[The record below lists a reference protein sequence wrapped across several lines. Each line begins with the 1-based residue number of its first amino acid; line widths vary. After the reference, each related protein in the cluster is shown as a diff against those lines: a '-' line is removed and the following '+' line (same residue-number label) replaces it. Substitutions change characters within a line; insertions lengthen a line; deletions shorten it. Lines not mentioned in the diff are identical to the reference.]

1 MEINDDLLSAFSLLK
16 NRIMKT
22 THTCDVAI
30 VMEVNNNYVKCK
42 LVNSPEVMITCYKIP
57 SLPAQVD
64 DKVIVIYTD
73 KDTRTNLI
81 NINNNLE
88 PVFVDEDKTYHS
100 LDYGIIISN
109 LNYTPQSEGVK
120 DVKVNGTS
128 VVTDDIAN
136 VSVPTKLEDLSDD
149 STHRVVTDSQISN
162 WNSKQ
167 SALTF
172 DNTPTDG
179 SNNPVKSDGIYDA
192 LQNKVDKEAGK
203 VLSSNDFTDTLKNK
217 LDGIESNAQVNVNAD
232 WNAVSGDAQILNK
245 PTIPDELADLQSDS
259 THRVVTDTQITTWDN
274 KQNALSSQT
283 AYTNKGTSTK
293 VPQIS
298 TNSLGQVTN
307 ISEINIDYPVTSVN
321 GRTGAITGLAEATDI
336 PVVNDATLTIQKNG
350 TQIAQFSANASSNVI
365 ANISVPVNVSE
376 LVNDSDYATK
386 SFVNSS
392 IATNTANFRGTY
404 DIETDLGLTTSA
416 TEQQISDALNLA
428 VTTKTNNDYVFV
440 AYPTSHS
447 LTDFDKFDRY
457 KYDATNQEWNYEYTL
472 NNSSF
477 TAQQWSAINSGI
489 TATLVGKITTN
500 ETNISN
506 HTNNTSNPHSVTK
519 SQVGLGNVDN
529 TSDLNKPISTA
540 TQTALNGKQDT
551 IDSSHKLNSD
561 LVDDT
566 NQNNK
571 FVSASEKSQ
580 ITTNQTN
587 ITNILD
593 GTTIDSFSDVETE
606 FTNYVDKSSAQT
618 ISGAKTFSS
627 SPVLNNAVLLRAKNS
642 GGTLKNLIGLTGA
655 NNVVINNENSGNTLV
670 GGSALAPIT
679 ANHNT
684 MDLGVSG
691 TNQWRNAYIKTIYQ
705 NGKQVANTEDIQVV
719 SYDSS
724 TKKLQSTI
732 NSSTTDLVA
741 FGDNAFNSTPIPTSY
756 VSSVNGSTGAITN
769 IATLSDIPTVNDAT
783 LTIQQNGVQV
793 QTFSANQSSNA
804 TANIV
809 TCNPNLLIN
818 PDFAINQRGIYTVN
832 TTNKYGFDRWKY
844 WNGGSAGN
852 VVMETQTSGTYIGTT
867 KITPANAFNGIC
879 QFIEDFTQLKGKT
892 VTLSCEGTFPSS
904 GVRFAIRYDTSS
916 STDVF
921 LEGMEVN
928 NTKNKWSISFTIP
941 DNIAYT
947 KMAYCIYSVSSSS
960 TFYIKYAKM
969 EVGNIATEFS
979 PPVKA
984 DELLKCQRYFLIY
997 RGYMEYSNY
1006 WGLGVAYWSTTR
1018 VFVPLIFRVQ
1028 MRVTPTFKYGGN
1040 WRLVNTN
1047 VSKTDISLSTDQMN
1061 GNGCCISATSTSGGL
1076 TSGSVVMLTANND
1089 TSAYMSFDAD
1099 F

>member
-81 NINNNLE
+81 NLNNNLE

-128 VVTDDIAN
+128 VVTDEVAN
-136 VSVPTKLEDLSDD
+136 VSVPIKLEDLSDD
-149 STHRVVTDSQISN
+149 STHRVVTDTQIAN

-172 DNTPTDG
+172 DNTPTEG
-179 SNNPVKSDGIYDA
+179 SNNPVKSSGIYDA

-232 WNAVSGDAQILNK
+232 WNANSGDAQILNK

-259 THRVVTDTQITTWDN
+259 THRVVTDTQITTWNN
-274 KQNALSSQT
+274 KQDALSSQT

-298 TNSLGQVTN
+298 TNSLGQVTS
-307 ISEINIDYPVTSVN
+307 ISEVNIDYPITSVN
-321 GRTGAITGLAEATDI
+321 GRTGDITGLAEASDI
-336 PVVNDATLTIQKNG
+336 PIVNDATLTIQKNG
-350 TQIAQFSANASSNVI
+350 TQIAQFSANASTNVI

-376 LVNDSDYATK
+376 LNNDADYATK

-457 KYDATNQEWNYEYTL
+457 KYDSTNQEWNYEYTL

-489 TATLVGKITTN
+489 TSTLVGKITTN

-566 NQNNK
+566 NQTNK
-571 FVSASEKSQ
+571 FVTASEKSQ

-587 ITNILD
+587 IANILD
-593 GTTIDSFSDVETE
+593 GTTIDSFSDVE
-606 FTNYVDKSSAQT
+606 
-618 ISGAKTFSS
+618 
-627 SPVLNNAVLLRAKNS
+627 
-642 GGTLKNLIGLTGA
+642 
-655 NNVVINNENSGNTLV
+655 
-670 GGSALAPIT
+670 SAL
-679 ANHNT
+679 
-684 MDLGVSG
+684 S
-691 TNQWRNAYIKTIYQ
+691 
-705 NGKQVANTEDIQVV
+705 GKQDKITSTNKLDYSLIANTP
-719 SYDSS
+719 
-724 TKKLQSTI
+724 T
-732 NSSTTDLVA
+732 
-741 FGDNAFNSTPIPTSY
+741 IPTSI
-756 VSSVNGSTGAITN
+756 NGMSGGQLTSPLKISGGDSATASKIILDNTTAGQITN
-769 IATLSDIPTVNDAT
+769 NGTQTLFGFTSNNSTTLTLGHSSYALAMRGSGTRPKYNSNDVALYSDIPTIPTVNDGT

-793 QTFSANQSSNA
+793 QTFSANQSGNA

-818 PDFAINQRGIYTVN
+818 PDFKINQRGIYTIN
-832 TTNKYGFDRWKY
+832 NTNKYGFDRWKY

-852 VVMETQTSGTYIGTT
+852 VVMETQTSGTYMGTT
-867 KITPANAFNGIC
+867 KITPANAWNGLC

-892 VTLSCEGTFPSS
+892 ITLSCEGTFPST

-941 DNIAYT
+941 DNISYT
-947 KMAYCIYSVSSSS
+947 KMAYCIYSTSASS

-969 EVGNIATEFS
+969 EIGNIATEFS
-979 PPVKA
+979 PPGYA
-984 DELLKCQRYFLIY
+984 EEISKCQRYYFHLNPDLAWY
-997 RGYMEYSNY
+997 RRLALGYSIN
-1006 WGLGVAYWSTTR
+1006 TTDILYI
-1018 VFVPLIFRVQ
+1018 VDFPTQ
-1028 MRVTPTFKYGGN
+1028 MRVEPVMTK
-1040 WRLVNTN
+1040 VNTLVDFGSN
-1047 VSKTDISLSTDQMN
+1047 KTLTWSNNSNCTKSNAFLQF
-1061 GNGCCISATSTSGGL
+1061 SATG
-1076 TSGSVVMLTANND
+1076 MTAYRPSILYSYNNQGD
-1089 TSAYMSFDAD
+1089 VTFDAD